1 MSTGSPYPSF
11 LFDPLRHWLDQLPPR
26 PDSAALVALA
36 EQHPRQVA
44 SGQRVRFVP
53 PQDDGKAYECRIWER
68 GEVETR
74 PDNWHDFFN
83 ALVWLSFPQTK
94 NAISAAHVRAM
105 QQPGELRGR
114 VRDAL
119 THFDECGIVVLS
131 AQPQLLNLLRD
142 FRWRELFVE
151 QRAAVRRDMRFV
163 VFGHATYEALLA
175 PFRGLTAKAVLYE
188 VDASWL
194 VWPRAEQIAAVDRW
208 LAADMAAGRFVRPRD
223 FHPLPL
229 LGIPGVVPESEDAT
243 YYDDTW
249 QFRPGRRAL
258 V

>member
-1 MSTGSPYPSF
+1 MSTGSSYPSF

-26 PDSAALVALA
+26 PDSAALAALA
-36 EQHPRQVA
+36 EQHPRHVA
-44 SGQRVRFVP
+44 SGQRIRFVP

-83 ALVWLSFPQTK
+83 ALVWLSFPHTK

-131 AQPQLLNLLRD
+131 VQRRPARPVAQFSL
-142 FRWRELFVE
+142 
-151 QRAAVRRDMRFV
+151 AGAVRRPAGGRTPR
-163 VFGHATYEALLA
+163 HALHRIRPCHL
-175 PFRGLTAKAVLYE
+175 R
-188 VDASWL
+188 S
-194 VWPRAEQIAAVDRW
+194 AA
-208 LAADMAAGRFVRPRD
+208 
-223 FHPLPL
+223 
-229 LGIPGVVPESEDAT
+229 
-243 YYDDTW
+243 
-249 QFRPGRRAL
+249 RAL
-258 V
+258 PRPDRQGLALPGG